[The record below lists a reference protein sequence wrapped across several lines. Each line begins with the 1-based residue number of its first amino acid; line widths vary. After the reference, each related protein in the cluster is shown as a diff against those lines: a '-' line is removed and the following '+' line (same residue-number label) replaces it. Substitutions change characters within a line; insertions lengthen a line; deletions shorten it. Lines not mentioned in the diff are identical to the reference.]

1 MKEFKIAKEDAGQ
14 TAVKYLGR
22 ILKDAPK
29 GLLYKQIRKK
39 NIILN
44 GKKMEGNEKLLTGD
58 VISVFMSEDTI
69 KKFQGETLKDVSE
82 YEEALKKFGKPHI
95 VYEDDDVIFLDKP
108 VGMLSQKS
116 ENSDLSANEW
126 LIGYMLSSNS
136 TDAEKLSKFT
146 PSVCN
151 RLDRNTGGILLFGK
165 TLPGTTALSKALKE
179 RNFQKFYKTVV
190 FGQIVKSE
198 FIKGYISKDENINKV
213 TVYNRENPGCDYIE
227 TGYKPLRYNKER
239 NLTELE
245 VELVTGKPH
254 QIRAHL
260 ASINHPIIGD
270 VKYGYDKLNDSIKKE
285 FGLKNQLLYAYKVVF
300 PENFSLENLAG
311 KTFTVNFDN
320 IFDRF
325 F

>member
-1 MKEFKIAKEDAGQ
+1 MKDFKIDKEDSGQ

-39 NIILN
+39 NITLN
-44 GKKMEGNEKLLTGD
+44 GKRMEGNEKLSEGD
-58 VISVFMSEDTI
+58 VISVFMSEETI
-69 KKFQGETLKDVSE
+69 RKFSGETEKDTSE
-82 YEEALKKFGKPHI
+82 YDDALKKFGKPDI
-95 VYEDDDVIFLDKP
+95 AYEDDDVIFLNKP

-116 ENSDLSANEW
+116 SDGDLSANEW
-126 LIGYMLSSNS
+126 LIGYMLSTHS
-136 TDAEKLSKFT
+136 TDPEKLSKFT

-165 TLPGTTALSKALKE
+165 SLQGTTALSKALKE
-179 RNFQKFYKTVV
+179 RNFQKFYKT
-190 FGQIVKSE
+190 IVSGCVENGE
-198 FIKGYISKDENINKV
+198 FIKGYISKNENLNRV
-213 TVYNRENPGCDYIE
+213 TVYSEKTPDCDYIE

-270 VKYGYDKLNDSIKKE
+270 AKYGNGILNDSIKKE

-300 PENFSLENLAG
+300 PKDFSLANIAG
-311 KTFTVNFDN
+311 KTFTVNFDT
-320 IFDRF
+320 IFDKF

>member
-14 TAVKYLGR
+14 TAIKYLGR

-39 NIILN
+39 NITLN
-44 GKKMEGNEKLLTGD
+44 GKKMEGNEKLSAGD

-69 KKFQGETLKDVSE
+69 KKFQGETVKDVSE
-82 YEEALKKFGKPHI
+82 YEEAFIKFGKPHI
-95 VYEDDDVIFLDKP
+95 IYEDDDVIFLDKP

-116 ENSDLSANEW
+116 ENADLSANEW

-136 TDAEKLSKFT
+136 TDAEKLSRFT

-165 TLPGTTALSKALKE
+165 TLPGTTALSKTLKE

-213 TVYNRENPGCDYIE
+213 TVYDKETPGCDYIE
-227 TGYKPLRYNKER
+227 TGYMPLRFNKER

-260 ASINHPIIGD
+260 ASIKHPIIGD
-270 VKYGYDKLNDSIKKE
+270 AKYGNVKLNDGIKKE
-285 FGLKNQLLYAYKVVF
+285 FGLKNQLLFAYKVVF
-300 PENFSLENLAG
+300 PVNFSLENLAG

>member
-39 NIILN
+39 NITLN
-44 GKKMEGNEKLLTGD
+44 GKKMEGNEKLSAGD

-116 ENSDLSANEW
+116 ENADLSANEW

-136 TDAEKLSKFT
+136 TDAEKLSKFR

-227 TGYKPLRYNKER
+227 TGYKPLRINKER

-245 VELVTGKPH
+245 VELVTGKTH